1 MDRHIISR
9 AKINTAALQHCS
21 ALQFGAFRTIDA
33 PKIAG
38 GILWGVLQFFYYSYN
53 RRLHYFSE
61 HHVKT
66 NALFLKFAEEGVL
79 LGLEQE
85 L

>member
-1 MDRHIISR
+1 MPCNLERSEQLMPR
-9 AKINTAALQHCS
+9 KLQV
-21 ALQFGAFRTIDA
+21 AFFG
-33 PKIAG
+33 
-38 GILWGVLQFFYYSYN
+38 VFFYYSYN

-66 NALFLKFAEEGVL
+66 NALFLKFAEGGVL
-79 LGLEQE
+79 LSLEQE